1 MEQTPRRKLFYGWV
15 CVLGA
20 FFISAAIGVQYSVF
34 SLFVIPVTTELGCT
48 RTQFTLIL
56 TIFSLV
62 AMVESPIIGR
72 IAKKV
77 PARLLILGGLVGH
90 TLVYLGYSVAHSL
103 AMFYACAFLL
113 GVSCQL
119 SNQIVINHV
128 LNKWFIDKK
137 GLATGIAYCGSGIC
151 LLFMSP
157 LLQTII
163 NTSGW
168 RWAYRAIA
176 LCVVLFNGIA
186 VLLIRE
192 SPESMGLKPL
202 GWDKQNASA
211 PADAPVD
218 PSAEAGITFKES
230 TKSPAL
236 YLWLVG
242 MFLMMII
249 PQGINPNLSP
259 FLQSAGYSA
268 TFAASVL
275 SISSFLQMPVKI
287 GLGMAFDRMSRNGIA
302 ISEGLIMVAS
312 PLLMIVMAMNGS
324 GVAWI
329 AMLLALLFAFNY
341 SLINIGQPATVTM
354 IFGRKDFTQFMGFSL
369 FALFIANT
377 FAGSIMASS
386 FDKTGSYMGGV
397 WIYVGVGVAAC
408 VCFLLANIVSRKWM
422 APKEKA
428 ETK

>member
-1 MEQTPRRKLFYGWV
+1 METTPKKKLFYGWI

-20 FFISAAIGVQYSVF
+20 FFVSAAIGVQYSVF

-62 AMVESPIIGR
+62 AMVESPLIGR
-72 IAKKV
+72 IAQKV
-77 PARLLILGGLVGH
+77 PARLLIFCGLVGH
-90 TLVYLGYSVAHSL
+90 TLVYLGYSIAQSL
-103 AMFYACAFLL
+103 TMFYACAVLL
-113 GVSCQL
+113 GISCQL

-157 LLQTII
+157 ILQSII
-163 NTSGW
+163 ASAGW

-176 LCVVLFNGIA
+176 VCVVLFNGIA

-202 GWDKQNASA
+202 GWEKQAAASTSPEA
-211 PADAPVD
+211 VVD
-218 PSAEAGITFKES
+218 PSSEIGITFKES

-259 FLQSAGYSA
+259 FLQSAGYTA

-287 GLGMAFDRMSRNGIA
+287 GLGMLFDRMSRNGIA

-312 PLLMIVMAMNGS
+312 PLLMVFMAMSGS
-324 GVAWI
+324 GIAWI

-386 FDKTGSYMGGV
+386 FDKTGSYLGGV
-397 WIYVGVGVAAC
+397 WVYIGIGVAAC
-408 VCFLLANIVSRKWM
+408 ICFLLANIVSKKWM
-422 APKEKA
+422 VKK
-428 ETK
+428 